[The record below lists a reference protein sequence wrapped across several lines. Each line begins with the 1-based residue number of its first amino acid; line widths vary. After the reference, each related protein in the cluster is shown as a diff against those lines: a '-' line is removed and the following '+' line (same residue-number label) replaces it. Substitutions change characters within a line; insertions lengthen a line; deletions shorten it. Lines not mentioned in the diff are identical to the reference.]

1 MSTYR
6 SDHLTDK
13 HNRCFPTAGAA
24 RENPLTVEIQE
35 ELRARVD
42 VNTSTMLPKQ
52 GKKKNDTGSGLEPG
66 IRRFNHGNNNLT
78 IVLLKQPQLC
88 NKLWFKILL
97 YLYTHVNNI
106 F

>member
-1 MSTYR
+1 MSTDR

-24 RENPLTVEIQE
+24 REDPLTVELQE

-52 GKKKNDTGSGLEPG
+52 GKKKNYTGSGLEPG
-66 IRRFNHGNNNLT
+66 IRWLNHGNNKLT
-78 IVLLKQPQLC
+78 I
-88 NKLWFKILL
+88 ILL
-97 YLYTHVNNI
+97 Q
-106 F
+106 